1 MGTKLD
7 SWKINTGKVKLF
19 FVFIIYMPKIIFRYF
34 SFVIKGKRV
43 HLRSFKANSNY
54 SIQGTLNQLTWDVEN
69 AVFITLSNSSKIF
82 FESDE
87 EIFKIRE
94 NQNTFKIIC
103 YGIRKKEIAIVSIK
117 VVKIT
122 MADFEQVSIRNKN
135 KNMVVRF
142 SGIDSELHLIHKKAP
157 KISSIVCQIKDTKL
171 NPKFKEVVSPMIE
184 LKKIQNCS
192 SLETLKRVKEGIT

>member
-1 MGTKLD
+1 MGIKLD
-7 SWKINTGKVKLF
+7 SWSISTGKVKLF
-19 FVFIIYMPKIIFRYF
+19 FGYIIYMPKIVFRYF
-34 SFVIKGKRV
+34 SFVINGKRV
-43 HLRSFKANSNY
+43 HLRSFKVNSNY
-54 SIQGTLNQLTWDVEN
+54 CIQGTLNQLTWVVEN

-82 FESDE
+82 FGTDE
-87 EIFKIRE
+87 QIFRTRE

-103 YGIRKKEIAIVSIK
+103 YGIRKKERAIVSIK

-122 MADFEQVSIRNKN
+122 IADFEQVSIKNKN
-135 KNMVVRF
+135 KNMVVRL
-142 SGIDSELHLIHKKAP
+142 SGIDSELHLIHNKIP
-157 KISSIVCQIKDTKL
+157 KISSIVCQINDTKL

>member
-7 SWKINTGKVKLF
+7 SWKISTGKVKLF
-19 FVFIIYMPKIIFRYF
+19 LGFIIYMPKIIFSYF

-87 EIFKIRE
+87 EIFKTRE

-142 SGIDSELHLIHKKAP
+142 SGIDSELHLIHNKTP
-157 KISSIVCQIKDTKL
+157 KLSSIVCQINGNKL
-171 NPKFKEVVSPMIE
+171 NPEFKEVVSPMIE